1 MGSSC
6 CLPTCRPAS
15 DGERVCLGQ
24 EGGIEEK
31 EGMYCNKLLVSLR
44 YTYIYYAFSPI
55 LLYYLYCTI
64 YGSHVRSRASSGSP
78 PSASA
83 LRLFFSLLLFLSFP
97 SSSSLLLLFF
107 FSSLLLHF
115 IFSRSFLPRIVFCF
129 SSFLLLLLSSRS
141 IAIPTHAAA
150 IEHTPQSTVTTRP
163 ASSPCYW
170 LSSGLYLAIADSVGG
185 FSINREAV
193 TRFLQSWQAWKSWRS
208 TAR

>member
-1 MGSSC
+1 MHLALFYS
-6 CLPTCRPAS
+6 T
-15 DGERVCLGQ
+15 
-24 EGGIEEK
+24 I
-31 EGMYCNKLLVSLR
+31 
-44 YTYIYYAFSPI
+44 
-55 LLYYLYCTI
+55 LYYYIWQSCEAGLP
-64 YGSHVRSRASSGSP
+64 R
-78 PSASA
+78 A
-83 LRLFFSLLLFLSFP
+83 LRLQLQPCGSSSLFFSFSLFP
-97 SSSSLLLLFF
+97 LLLLFF

>member
-97 SSSSLLLLFF
+97 SSSSLLLLFTSSPFHLLSF
-107 FSSLLLHF
+107 FSSSHCLLLFF
-115 IFSRSFLPRIVFCF
+115 ISSSIAVLSFHRHPDSCSRNRTYPSVHCNDTASLVP
-129 SSFLLLLLSSRS
+129 LLLALKWS
-141 IAIPTHAAA
+141 IPGDCRFCRRFFN
-150 IEHTPQSTVTTRP
+150 QS
-163 ASSPCYW
+163 
-170 LSSGLYLAIADSVGG
+170 
-185 FSINREAV
+185 
-193 TRFLQSWQAWKSWRS
+193 
-208 TAR
+208 

>member
-1 MGSSC
+1 MHLALFYS
-6 CLPTCRPAS
+6 T
-15 DGERVCLGQ
+15 
-24 EGGIEEK
+24 I
-31 EGMYCNKLLVSLR
+31 
-44 YTYIYYAFSPI
+44 
-55 LLYYLYCTI
+55 LYYYIWQSCEAGLP
-64 YGSHVRSRASSGSP
+64 R
-78 PSASA
+78 A
-83 LRLFFSLLLFLSFP
+83 LRLQLQPCGSSSSPTSSLLLF
-97 SSSSLLLLFF
+97 SSSS
-107 FSSLLLHF
+107 HF